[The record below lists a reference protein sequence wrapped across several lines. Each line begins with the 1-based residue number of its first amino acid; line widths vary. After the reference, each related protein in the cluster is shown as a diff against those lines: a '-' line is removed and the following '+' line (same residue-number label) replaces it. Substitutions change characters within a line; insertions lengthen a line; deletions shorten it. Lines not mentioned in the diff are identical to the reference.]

1 MGERHGRFRLNQG
14 VAETD
19 HSQPMET
26 ITVSKE
32 GPALNV
38 RLNRPAVRN
47 AFDLKLMTEVREVC
61 EGLDD
66 DVRVVLLSAEGA
78 VFSAGVDFHWMVDSA
93 KLSEEENQRDAE
105 ALALMLRAVDECRC
119 PVVARVHGHAVAGGA
134 ALVACCDAVVTAPE
148 ARFGFT
154 EVRLGVDPA
163 VIFPFVVPKIGLS
176 QARRYILTGELFD
189 AAEAQRMGLVHEVTS
204 TETLDKR
211 VDAIVKEVLQGGPV
225 AAASAKKSLR
235 ELPSLDREEAHRRT
249 VAKLADMR
257 VSAEGRE
264 GLNAFLERRE
274 PRF

>member
-1 MGERHGRFRLNQG
+1 
-14 VAETD
+14 
-19 HSQPMET
+19 MET
-26 ITVSKE
+26 ILVNKD
-32 GPALNV
+32 GPILNV

-47 AFDLKLMTEVREVC
+47 AFDLTLMTEVRGVFER
-61 EGLDD
+61 LDS
-66 DVRVVLLSAEGA
+66 DVRVVLLSAEGS

-93 KLSEEENQRDAE
+93 TLRPDENVRDAE

-134 ALVACCDAVVTAPE
+134 ALVACCDIVVSVPE
-148 ARFGFT
+148 ARFGYT

-176 QARRYILTGELFD
+176 WARRYILAGELFG
-189 AAEAQRMGLVHEVTS
+189 AAEAQVIGLVHEVTPI
-204 TETLDKR
+204 ETLDNR
-211 VDAIVKEVLQGGPV
+211 VDAILKNVLHAGPL

-235 ELPSLDREEAHRRT
+235 DLPYLSREEAHRWT
-249 VAKLADMR
+249 VVKLAEMR
-257 VSAEGRE
+257 VSVEANE